1 MIVSKF
7 SFLLLILIVYLIS
20 FLFFNSDLELDEFL
34 VYLILIYFSY
44 NISFQTLNL
53 HNSHIDLI
61 ID

>member
-44 NISFQTLNL
+44 NNQFPNFKLAQ
-53 HNSHIDLI
+53 
-61 ID
+61 

>member
-1 MIVSKF
+1 MESCMIVSKF

-44 NISFQTLNL
+44 NNQFPNFKLAQ
-53 HNSHIDLI
+53 
-61 ID
+61 